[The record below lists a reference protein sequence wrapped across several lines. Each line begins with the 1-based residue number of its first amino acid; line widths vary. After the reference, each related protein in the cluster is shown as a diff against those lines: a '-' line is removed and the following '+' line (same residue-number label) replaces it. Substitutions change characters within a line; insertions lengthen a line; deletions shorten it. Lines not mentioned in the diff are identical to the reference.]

1 MNIDMDMDMDQFL
14 LIISELMDF
23 WIESKLRHL
32 TIIRSIHLVSRS
44 RID

>member
-32 TIIRSIHLVSRS
+32 TIIWSIHLVSRS